1 MFPTS
6 CDGSVIEVENG
17 TIVVEALHL
26 EGCAAGLDGVVAA
39 VFAFP
44 PAIKAY
50 GLWLWLWLGL
60 WRLLRDD
67 LAAPVAAGF
76 VVASAKLS
84 AESGSAELKVGSSP
98 VVGP

>member
-1 MFPTS
+1 MVT
-6 CDGSVIEVENG
+6 
-17 TIVVEALHL
+17 
-26 EGCAAGLDGVVAA
+26 
-39 VFAFP
+39 FP

-50 GLWLWLWLGL
+50 GLWLWLRLLLGL

-76 VVASAKLS
+76 VVASTKLS
-84 AESGSAELKVGSSP
+84 AESGSAELKIGSSP